1 MMIICDFYCK
11 AINRFLFG
19 MLFFG
24 FGTMLNLSAN
34 PDFPALTGKPGQK
47 SIREDNPA
55 NKAKTP
61 IDPEALKTELI
72 HYMSTLEIIDA
83 HEHLSTEKQ
92 HLTNYY
98 TFYNWFIPYVQYDL
112 MSAGMPAENLWRAP
126 DSDTMTTA
134 YWREIKPLWQ
144 YVKYG
149 SYAEPVMMALKEF
162 YGMDDITDEN
172 FMKLGEK
179 MRATRYPGRYQ
190 EILKDRCHIKYILNQ
205 ANIYG
210 YPEGDLM
217 KGSIFLLSIVTTEGI
232 QKYRRA
238 NPQATIDE
246 YLAYMQEEIHKARLA
261 GSVLAKF
268 DASCFIF
275 PPDREKAEAAF
286 KNFDSTSVFVNQ
298 SDLAGY
304 LFDRMI
310 DIATG
315 EDLVICIHTGVW
327 GNINIKNPELIY
339 PVVERHPKSIFDIY
353 HMGMPY
359 VNECGFLGKNYSNVY
374 LNLTWSH
381 IVSSRMT
388 IEALDQ
394 WLDYVPLNK
403 ISAFGGDFIT
413 MPELVWAHLE
423 IAKRN
428 LAEVFSRRIIRGQL
442 TMEQSKQILKMWF
455 YDNPARIYGLDK

>member
-1 MMIICDFYCK
+1 MIINCNFYCR
-11 AINRFLFG
+11 AINKFL
-19 MLFFG
+19 LSLLLLG
-24 FGTMLNLSAN
+24 FGALQNLSAN
-34 PDFPALTGKPGQK
+34 PDATAPARK
-47 SIREDNPA
+47 SDQGFSPKDNHA
-55 NKAKTP
+55 NKAKSLT
-61 IDPEALKTELI
+61 DPEVIKTELI
-72 HYMSTLEIIDA
+72 RYMSTLDIIDA
-83 HEHLSTEKQ
+83 HEHLCTEKQ

-126 DSDTMTTA
+126 DSDKMTIE
-134 YWREIKPLWQ
+134 YWKEIKPLWE

-149 SYAEPVMMALKEF
+149 SYAEPVLMALKEF

-172 FMKLGEK
+172 YMKLGEK

-190 EILKDRCHIKYILNQ
+190 EILQDRCHIKYMLNQ

-210 YPEGDLM
+210 YPEGDFM
-217 KGSIFLLSIVTTEGI
+217 KGSIILVNIVTTAGL
-232 QKYRRA
+232 QKYKRA
-238 NPQATIDE
+238 HPQATIDE
-246 YLAYMQEEIHKARLA
+246 YLTYMQEEIRKARLA

-268 DASCFIF
+268 DASCFVF
-275 PPDREKAEAAF
+275 PPNREKAEAAF
-286 KNFDSTSVFVNQ
+286 RNFDTTSVFLNQ
-298 SDLAGY
+298 SDLGGF

-310 DIATG
+310 DMATSEG
-315 EDLVICIHTGVW
+315 LVICIHTGVW

-339 PVVERHPKSIFDIY
+339 PVIERHPKSTFDIY

-359 VNECGFLGKNYSNVY
+359 VNECGFLGKNYPNVY

-413 MPELVWAHLE
+413 MPELIWAHLE

-428 LAEVFSRRIIRGQL
+428 LAEVFSRRIMRGQL

>member
-1 MMIICDFYCK
+1 MISKCSFHCRAVNK
-11 AINRFLFG
+11 FLFSV
-19 MLFFG
+19 LLLG
-24 FGTMLNLSAN
+24 FGAVQNLSAN
-34 PDFPALTGKPGQK
+34 PNASAITGNQEQGFSQK
-47 SIREDNPA
+47 ENPA
-55 NKAKTP
+55 NEAKSPT
-61 IDPEALKTELI
+61 DPEALKTELI
-72 HYMSTLEIIDA
+72 RYMSALDIIDA
-83 HEHLSTEKQ
+83 HEHLCTEKQ

-98 TFYNWFIPYVQYDL
+98 TFYTWFIPYVQYDL

-126 DSDTMTTA
+126 DSDSMTLE
-134 YWREIKPLWQ
+134 YWKQIKPLWE
-144 YVKYG
+144 YVKHG
-149 SYAEPVMMALKEF
+149 SYAEPVLMALKEF

-172 FMKLGEK
+172 YMKLGEK
-179 MRATRYPGRYQ
+179 MRATRYPGRYK
-190 EILKDRCHIKYILNQ
+190 EILQDRCHIKYILNQ

-217 KGSIFLLSIVTTEGI
+217 KGSIFLLSIVTTEGLK
-232 QKYRRA
+232 KYRRDH
-238 NPQATIDE
+238 PQATIDE
-246 YLAYMQEEIHKARLA
+246 YLTYMQEEIHKARIA

-268 DASCFIF
+268 DASCFIY
-275 PPDREKAEAAF
+275 PPNREKAEAAF
-286 KNFDSTSVFVNQ
+286 RNFDTTSVFTNQ

-310 DIATG
+310 DIATNEG
-315 EDLVICIHTGVW
+315 MVICIHTGVW

-339 PVVERHPKSIFDIY
+339 PVVERHPKSTFDIY

-359 VNECGFLGKNYSNVY
+359 VNECGFLGKNYPNVY

-381 IVSSRMT
+381 IVSPRMA

-403 ISAFGGDFIT
+403 ISAFGGDFIN

-442 TMEQSKQILKMWF
+442 TLEQSKHILKMWF